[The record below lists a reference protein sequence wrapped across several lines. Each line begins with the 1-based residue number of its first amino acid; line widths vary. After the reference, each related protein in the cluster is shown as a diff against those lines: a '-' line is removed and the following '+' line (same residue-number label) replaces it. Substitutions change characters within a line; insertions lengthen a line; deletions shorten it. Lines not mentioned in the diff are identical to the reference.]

1 MPRRSRL
8 SALLSCTFI
17 LGALSCSSSD
27 PPPAAADAGAP
38 VDAAAEAALD
48 AATCPPLGPV
58 TGATTWT
65 SLYADFFGPT
75 GKASCAGDGACHG
88 GPTQE
93 GTKAAFYLCDS
104 KDGCYKSMRSKT
116 GVSTTD
122 SNLVR
127 DADVAAPK
135 KAALFGILRVTK
147 EDCTVSGF
155 MPKRPPYR
163 LTREEVARIEAW
175 IPAGANDD

>member
-1 MPRRSRL
+1 VLRL
-8 SALLSCTFI
+8 RPLAALASLALASAPI
-17 LGALSCSSSD
+17 ACSSSD
-27 PPPAAADAGAP
+27 DSTPPPAADAGTPADATAA
-38 VDAAAEAALD
+38 DAAA
-48 AATCPPLGPV
+48 CPPLGPV

-65 SLYADFFGPT
+65 SLYADLFGPT
-75 GKASCAGDGACHG
+75 GKASCAGDGTCHG
-88 GPTQE
+88 SPTQD

-104 KDGCYKSMRSKT
+104 KDGCYKSLRSKT
-116 GVSTTD
+116 GVNSTD

-147 EDCTVSGF
+147 EDCSVSGF

-175 IPAGANDD
+175 IAAGANDD